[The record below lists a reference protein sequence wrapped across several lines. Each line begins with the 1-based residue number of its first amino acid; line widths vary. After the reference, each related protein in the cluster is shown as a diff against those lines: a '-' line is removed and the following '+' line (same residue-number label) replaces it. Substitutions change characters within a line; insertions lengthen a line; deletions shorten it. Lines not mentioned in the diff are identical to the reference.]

1 MPDRLP
7 HGKEDDGQ
15 DAQGFVEHQATAAAE
30 DHAGSRCSLLISLKQ
45 VLSPQVLRTFRR
57 RVLTLTQNLAMSK
70 CGCGS

>member
-30 DHAGSRCSLLISLKQ
+30 DHAGSRCSLLISL
-45 VLSPQVLRTFRR
+45 
-57 RVLTLTQNLAMSK
+57 
-70 CGCGS
+70 